1 MWRSHVPALG
11 FIRVSDTG
19 GLVTVAVA
27 TEFCRCDFGESE
39 FSVNKATGHV
49 VGTQA
54 RIKDIEDVRL
64 TAYGGDVSYS
74 ASFTPGTLTVTA
86 KHQPSGQRRWRRTLQ
101 MQDVEH
107 PRERSAGSG
116 VLIVGYLNLSGFLV
130 LDSSTGMTLW
140 TSKAPLTRAVP
151 GGDDN
156 RVYVASPGVAQAVD
170 SHTGIP
176 RWRADARP
184 RESSGH
190 LVAAVASNAAV
201 VAIEQGD
208 RLGVYDHNGHLR
220 YTTKLSNSSNMSL
233 FVGQDRLHVGLVGT
247 SGSRCD

>member
-1 MWRSHVPALG
+1 M
-11 FIRVSDTG
+11 SDTG
-19 GLVTVAVA
+19 GPVTVAVA
-27 TEFCRCDFGESE
+27 TESSSCAFGERE
-39 FSVNKATGHV
+39 FTVNKATGYV
-49 VGTQA
+49 VGTSA
-54 RIKDIEDVRL
+54 RIKDTEDARL

-74 ASFTPGTLTVTA
+74 APFTPGTLTVAAT
-86 KHQPSGQRRWRRTLQ
+86 HQPSGQRRWWRTLQ

-107 PRERSAGSG
+107 PPELSAGSG
-116 VLIVGYLNLSGFLV
+116 VLILGGRVLPGFLA
-130 LDSSTGMTLW
+130 LDASTGKTLW

-151 GGDDN
+151 GGDDS
-156 RVYVASPGVAQAVD
+156 RVYVASPGVLQSVD

-176 RWRADARP
+176 RWRADATARG
-184 RESSGH
+184 SSGR
-190 LVAAVASNAAV
+190 LVEADASNAAV